1 METMIGIVKRQ
12 SEKLFRNI
20 EFILD
25 FSDDQLLQRPIAS
38 WPLWR
43 QLYHLLHSL
52 DQWFINPY
60 AYVEPSV
67 DAHAIKS
74 LDTEIDSQPTSLE
87 SLYDYFKSI
96 EHKIAEYLSE
106 LSSESLLEHPIG
118 SPLSR
123 LDLILGE
130 FRHVMYHVGMIHG
143 YILMESGEIPDYVGQ
158 GLPDPPTERQ

>member
-1 METMIGIVKRQ
+1 MNEVLGTVRRQ

-25 FSDDQLLQRPIAS
+25 FSDDHLLQRPIPR

-43 QLYHLLHSL
+43 QLFHLLHSL

-60 AYVEPSV
+60 AYVEPTE
-67 DAHAIKS
+67 DANAIKS
-74 LDTEIDSQPTSLE
+74 LDITIDTEPISLE
-87 SLYDYFKSI
+87 SLRDYYTSVKR
-96 EHKIAEYLSE
+96 KITEYLSAI
-106 LSSESLLEHPIG
+106 SSESLIENPPG

-143 YILMESGEIPDYVGQ
+143 CLLIEYGRIPEYVGHN
-158 GLPDPPTERQ
+158 LPDPPTRRR